1 VTVAGSPRRGGSVRG
16 RSNPAAEGKI
26 RGVLFDMDGTIVS
39 VPYDWPRI
47 KAELGSGDVPI
58 LSYLDRLGEPEQSR
72 KNAVLERHEAEATR
86 RAILRQGTKALL
98 GLLAARGAKTALITN
113 NSRTNTEHLLERFRL
128 TFDLVMTRESGLWK
142 PSGAPLLA
150 VMEKLGL
157 TRNACCAVGDSHFD
171 VSAAKAAGIPLIF
184 ILTPDPGLYAGDGVE
199 VVATVEALR
208 KRIEPLL

>member
-1 VTVAGSPRRGGSVRG
+1 MTVAGSPRRGGSIRG
-16 RSNPAAEGKI
+16 RSTPAAGVKI

-58 LSYLDRLGEPEQSR
+58 LSYLDRLGEPGRSR
-72 KNAVLERHEAEATR
+72 KRAVLERHETEATR
-86 RAILRQGTKALL
+86 RAVLKRGTKALL
-98 GLLAARGAKTALITN
+98 GLLAERGAKTALITN

-150 VMEKLGL
+150 AMERLGL
-157 TRNACCAVGDSHFD
+157 TRNVCCAVGDSHFD
-171 VSAAKAAGIPLIF
+171 VTAAKAAGIPLIF
-184 ILTPDPGLYAGDGVE
+184 VLNRDPGHFVEDGVE
-199 VVATVEALR
+199 VVASVEALR
-208 KRIEPLL
+208 KRVEPML